1 MKAHT
6 KRFGLLVAIAL
17 PFLLAGC
24 GKDKVPEPADPTTDE
39 PMLDM
44 PAPEPKGDSLEGKAG
59 VIVTSSPEGVEIL
72 VDGKSVGKTP
82 LTHEGLDSGAHDV
95 TFMFEGDGKMTL
107 SVDLGPGEFKKV
119 HQSVSPDASD
129 AQMDK

>member
-6 KRFGLLVAIAL
+6 KRFAGLLSLAL
-17 PFLLAGC
+17 ALTVVGC
-24 GKDKVPEPADPTTDE
+24 GKGKVPEPKNPKDE

-44 PAPEPKGDSLEGKAG
+44 PAPEPKGDDLEGKAG
-59 VIVTSSPEGVEIL
+59 VIVTSSPEGIEIK
-72 VDGKSVGKTP
+72 VDGTSVGKTP

-95 TFMFEGDGKMTL
+95 TFMFDGDDQVTL
-107 SVDLGPGEFKKV
+107 TVDLGPGEFKKV

-129 AQMDK
+129 ASMDK

>member
-1 MKAHT
+1 MKAHM
-6 KRFGLLVAIAL
+6 KRLGLLVAVALFAL
-17 PFLLAGC
+17 PGC
-24 GKDKVPEPADPTTDE
+24 GKDKVPEPKDPTEEE

-44 PAPEPKGDSLEGKAG
+44 PAPEPEGDDLEGKAG

-72 VDGKSVGKTP
+72 VDGKSVGTTP
-82 LTHEGLDSGAHDV
+82 LTHEGLESGAHDV

-129 AQMDK
+129 AKMDE